1 MNSFL
6 EYLPELLE
14 LSAFAL
20 GSLGLSAVGVYIEH
34 FALTTAQMGQVA
46 LGAWA
51 AVVGGVALVFAYLLA
66 TDKAATSYANLK
78 QKRTELSE

>member
-20 GSLGLSAVGVYIEH
+20 GSLGLSAVGVYIEQ
-34 FALTTAQMGQVA
+34 FALTTA
-46 LGAWA
+46 
-51 AVVGGVALVFAYLLA
+51 
-66 TDKAATSYANLK
+66 
-78 QKRTELSE
+78 